1 MSEAEAEF
9 EHAEVPEAG
18 PVSVDDV
25 LQAIQQKNI
34 GRAKA
39 AFGDVMAQKVND
51 ALESEKVKIAAD
63 IFNGGL
69 PEEEEE
75 PTAELESEEEVEE
88 TEEPEEEIEL
98 SLEDEVESA
107 FDEEEE
113 EDAED
118 N

>member
-1 MSEAEAEF
+1 MSEVEQEF

-25 LQAIQQKNI
+25 LQAIQQKNV

-51 ALESEKVKIAAD
+51 ALEAEKVKVAAD

-75 PTAELESEEEVEE
+75 EPTAELESEVEVDDEEE
-88 TEEPEEEIEL
+88 TEEIEL
-98 SLEDEVESA
+98 SLD
-107 FDEEEE
+107 DEEEE
-113 EDAED
+113 DDAED